1 MFAIKVAK
9 TVGKNVFYSQIRKLS
24 EVTNDLTYAQLQG
37 SDTGI
42 TVFGFNRPKQKNAL
56 SANLVTELQK
66 SLHKITFDTSARV
79 LIVRSLVPGVFCAGA
94 DLKERATMPQAE
106 VGKFVSN
113 LRSLM
118 DQIHNLPIPVIAALD
133 GLALG
138 GGLEISLACDIRV
151 ASSDSKMGLVEG
163 KLAIIPG
170 AGGTQRLPR
179 LINPSIAKELIYTAR
194 TIDGATAHR
203 LGIVNHVVSQNTN
216 QDAAYLKS
224 LELAREI
231 LPNGPVAVQMAKKAI
246 NKGVQVDLSSGLAI
260 EEACYAQL
268 IPTKDRI
275 EGLQAFK
282 EKRKPNYTG
291 E

>member
-1 MFAIKVAK
+1 MFAIRVAQ
-9 TVGKNVFYSQIRKLS
+9 NVLRPQRRKLS
-24 EVTNDLTYAQLQG
+24 QVAQDLTYTQLQG

-66 SLHKITFDTSARV
+66 SLQKITFDPSARV
-79 LIVRSLVPGVFCAGA
+79 LIVRSHVPGVFCAGA

-118 DQIHNLPIPVIAALD
+118 DQFHNLPIPVIAALD
-133 GLALG
+133 GVALG

-151 ASSDSKMGLVEG
+151 ASSDCKMGLVEG

-194 TIDGATAHR
+194 TIDGGTAHR
-203 LGIVNHVVSQNTN
+203 LGIVNHVVSQNAN

-224 LELAREI
+224 LELAHEI

-268 IPTKDRI
+268 IPTKDRL

-282 EKRKPNYTG
+282 EKRKPNYIG

>member
-1 MFAIKVAK
+1 MFAIRVAQ
-9 TVGKNVFYSQIRKLS
+9 NVLRPQRRKLS
-24 EVTNDLTYAQLQG
+24 QVAQDLTYTQLQG

-66 SLHKITFDTSARV
+66 SLQKITFDPSARV
-79 LIVRSLVPGVFCAGA
+79 LIVRSHVPGVFCAGA

-118 DQIHNLPIPVIAALD
+118 DQFHNLPIPVIAALD
-133 GLALG
+133 GVALG

-151 ASSDSKMGLVEG
+151 ASSDCKMGLVEG

-194 TIDGATAHR
+194 TIDGGTAHR
-203 LGIVNHVVSQNTN
+203 LGVVNHVVSQNAN

-282 EKRKPNYTG
+282 EKRKPNYIG